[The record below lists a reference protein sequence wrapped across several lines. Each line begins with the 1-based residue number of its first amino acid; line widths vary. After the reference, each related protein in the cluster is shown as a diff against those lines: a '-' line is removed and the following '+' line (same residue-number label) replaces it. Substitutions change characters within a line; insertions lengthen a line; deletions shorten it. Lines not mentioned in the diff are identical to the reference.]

1 MKRTIKLT
9 ESEKN
14 RILEMHKTAT
24 MKQYLNEQINDGKNL
39 DQILISKFI
48 EMGKAGKEYNTPGM
62 MTQFFDD
69 YSTEYQDWLV
79 KNGFKMSD
87 VNLSV
92 GSKTEDIKR
101 VNDLINQKGWK

>member
-1 MKRTIKLT
+1 
-9 ESEKN
+9 
-14 RILEMHKTAT
+14 MHKTAT

-101 VNDLINQKGWK
+101 VNDLIKQKGWK